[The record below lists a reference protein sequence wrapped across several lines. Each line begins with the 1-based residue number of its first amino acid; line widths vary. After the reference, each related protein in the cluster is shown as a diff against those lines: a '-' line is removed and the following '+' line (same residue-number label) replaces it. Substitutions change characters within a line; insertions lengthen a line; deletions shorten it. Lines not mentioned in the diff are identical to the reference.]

1 MLPTMPP
8 AAELC
13 KLSYKE
19 FNNLDNMEKAI
30 FSSFLVTVY
39 DNADSKRLAWAE
51 DSGQI
56 LKAFNGEMAKNE
68 KYIIYANGDFAGF
81 YIMMPCENKKLTPTI
96 FIATLFEKQ
105 VTSLVEKYLAARTF

>member
-8 AAELC
+8 AAEIC

-19 FNNLDNMEKAI
+19 FNSLDNMEKAI

-39 DNADSKRLAWAE
+39 DNTDSKRLTWAD

-56 LKAFNGEMAKNE
+56 LKAFHDEMAKNE
-68 KYIIYANGDFAGF
+68 KYVIYANGDFAGF
-81 YIMMPCENKKLTPTI
+81 YIMLPCENKKFAPTI
-96 FIATLFEKQ
+96 FIATLFEKR
-105 VTSLVEKYLAARTF
+105 VTSLVEEYLANKAF